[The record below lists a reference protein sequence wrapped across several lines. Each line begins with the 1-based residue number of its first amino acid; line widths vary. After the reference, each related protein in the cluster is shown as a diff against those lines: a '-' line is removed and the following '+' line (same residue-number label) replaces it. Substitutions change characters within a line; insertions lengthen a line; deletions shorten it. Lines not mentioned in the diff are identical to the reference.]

1 MVASCFLDDDVIK
14 NYRRRAVA
22 ALATALPF
30 SLFFKAQA
38 KDLLYVLGIGLFHF
52 IKESCVDVT
61 LFASSMTNLIVLLPL
76 EFKLLNTTMRHFAS
90 HPFTILGLCIIA
102 ARRFHSHLLGRHPTW
117 GTSRVGRHPTWG
129 TSNLIIP

>member
-1 MVASCFLDDDVIK
+1 MFLDHDVIK

-22 ALATALPF
+22 VLATALPL
-30 SLFFKAQA
+30 SLFFQSPSKGPTTYMYRLMYI
-38 KDLLYVLGIGLFHF
+38 DSIGLFHF

-90 HPFTILGLCIIA
+90 HPFTLLGLCIIA
-102 ARRFHSHLLGRHPTW
+102 ARRFHSHLLGRNPTW
-117 GTSRVGRHPTWG
+117 E